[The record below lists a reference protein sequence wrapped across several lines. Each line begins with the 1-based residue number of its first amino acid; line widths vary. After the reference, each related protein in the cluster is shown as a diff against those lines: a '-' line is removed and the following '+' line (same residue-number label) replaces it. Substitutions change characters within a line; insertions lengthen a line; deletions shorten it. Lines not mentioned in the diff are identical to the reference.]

1 MKEAK
6 IPSAKDAARGYSTDS
21 TFDFETNP
29 YADTDTMPKDF
40 NSDRVPHA
48 PGHRS
53 RAEQEADTSYLP
65 RRPEE

>member
-6 IPSAKDAARGYSTDS
+6 SQTAKDMQRGYSTDDS
-21 TFDFETNP
+21 FDIETNP

-48 PGHRS
+48 PGHRA